1 MPEIYELNKK
11 YGKFTALDS
20 LSMNITENSIFGFV
34 GPNGAGKTTT
44 MKIMAGLLK
53 ADSGSIFVNGE
64 DILKN
69 PKSIREKIGYM
80 PDFFGVYDDLK
91 VTEYMDFYA
100 GMYYIPYADRPELID
115 NLLEIVDLS
124 NKKDSYVD
132 GLSRGMKQR
141 LCLARSLIH
150 DPDLLILDEPA
161 SGLDPRARV
170 EMKEIL
176 KRLREMGKTIIISSH
191 ILPELA
197 EMCSEVGIIDQGK
210 LVTQGTVNDIM
221 NRLQKKR
228 VVRIKTSSAVEQ
240 LIRILKEQASVK
252 DITEHADNIEFV
264 FEGKNDDLT
273 SILRNVIMNGI
284 PIYSFSENEG
294 NLEEIFMTVTGGEEN
309 A

>member
-197 EMCSEVGIIDQGK
+197 EMCSEVGIVDQGK

-252 DITEHADNIEFV
+252 DITENADNIEFV